1 MEMAAQLGWSL
12 KDGARYHTDT
22 SPLGQ
27 PASSNCIIAP
37 SLIKLYKDLKS
48 DTVDE
53 GLNLFDEPKW
63 RIGLPPSVSG
73 PFWFV
78 LSVTLQVMRSVVEM
92 FITSVS
98 D

>member
-1 MEMAAQLGWSL
+1 MNVAAQLGWSL
-12 KDGARYHTDT
+12 EDGARYHTDT

-63 RIGLPPSVSG
+63 RIGLPPSVAG
-73 PFWFV
+73 PFCV
-78 LSVTLQVMRSVVEM
+78 APSVTLQFMRSVAEM
-92 FITSVS
+92 VITSGS
-98 D
+98 N

>member
-1 MEMAAQLGWSL
+1 MDMATQLGWSL
-12 KDGARYHTDT
+12 EDGARYHNNT

-27 PASSNCIIAP
+27 PASSNCIIVP

-63 RIGLPPSVSG
+63 RIGHPPSVAA
-73 PFWFV
+73 PFWVV
-78 LSVTLQVMRSVVEM
+78 LLVTPQFMHSVVEM
-92 FITSVS
+92 FITSGS

>member
-1 MEMAAQLGWSL
+1 MDMTAQLGWSL
-12 KDGARYHTDT
+12 EDGARYHTDT

-53 GLNLFDEPKW
+53 GLNLFEEPKW
-63 RIGLPPSVSG
+63 RIGLPTMAG
-73 PFWFV
+73 PFWVV
-78 LSVTLQVMRSVVEM
+78 LLVTLQFMCSVVEM
-92 FITSVS
+92 FITSDS

>member
-1 MEMAAQLGWSL
+1 MDMAAQLGWSL
-12 KDGARYHTDT
+12 EDGARYHTGT

-63 RIGLPPSVSG
+63 RIGLLPSVAG
-73 PFWFV
+73 TFLVV
-78 LSVTLQVMRSVVEM
+78 LLASLQFIRSVVEM
-92 FITSVS
+92 FITSGS

>member
-1 MEMAAQLGWSL
+1 MNVAAQLGWSL
-12 KDGARYHTDT
+12 EDGARYHTDT

-37 SLIKLYKDLKS
+37 SLIKLYEDLKS

-63 RIGLPPSVSG
+63 RIGLPPSVAG
-73 PFWFV
+73 P
-78 LSVTLQVMRSVVEM
+78 LCALPLVTLRLMRSVAEM
-92 FITSVS
+92 FIMSGPN
-98 D
+98 